1 MEGTFESATEHTMA
15 IFVGSLLALLVA
27 LVMLGRTD
35 DLRRGVRA
43 LIGAPESLREA
54 YTAPRLE
61 DYGGPFQQEEEDA
74 DREYGS

>member
-27 LVMLGRTD
+27 LVMLGYTD

-43 LIGAPESLREA
+43 LFGAPEGPREA

-61 DYGGPFQQEEEDA
+61 DYGGPFQEDA
-74 DREYGS
+74 DRE

>member
-15 IFVGSLLALLVA
+15 IFLGTLLAVLAA

-35 DLRRGVRA
+35 DLRRGVR
-43 LIGAPESLREA
+43 SLLGVKEE

-61 DYGGPFQQEEEDA
+61 DYGAPFVEDEA
-74 DREYGS
+74 RD